1 MVRHHISLSFLLL
14 PLFMEYHM
22 ETVSQCLSCA
32 IYLRPEIFQNFS
44 ILSNKNW
51 EWTMFY
57 SSILNKLSVFV
68 QLSSQIQT
76 HSSYFENSSL
86 NSANFTDRVLFFAL
100 ILKSFYPS
108 QKIFVTFVINSK
120 AVFQTQ
126 IISII
131 CFIE

>member
-1 MVRHHISLSFLLL
+1 MMSKRTFFYGGSVAAA
-14 PLFMEYHM
+14 
-22 ETVSQCLSCA
+22 TVSTDIEFVNSFTSNLL
-32 IYLRPEIFQNFS
+32 YL
-44 ILSNKNW
+44 LC
-51 EWTMFY
+51 
-57 SSILNKLSVFV
+57 
-68 QLSSQIQT
+68 
-76 HSSYFENSSL
+76 ENSSL

-108 QKIFVTFVINSK
+108 QKIFVTFMINSK